1 MPVVHRFGPYQFFFY
16 SHENRATREPAHIH
30 VRSAAGAAAFWL
42 TPVHLR
48 ESAGYTPREIE
59 RIRRIVVMHRSE
71 LLRHWHEY
79 FDERSGA

>member
-1 MPVVHRFGPYQFFFY
+1 MMV
-16 SHENRATREPAHIH
+16 SPA
-30 VRSAAGAAAFWL
+30 G
-42 TPVHLR
+42 LR